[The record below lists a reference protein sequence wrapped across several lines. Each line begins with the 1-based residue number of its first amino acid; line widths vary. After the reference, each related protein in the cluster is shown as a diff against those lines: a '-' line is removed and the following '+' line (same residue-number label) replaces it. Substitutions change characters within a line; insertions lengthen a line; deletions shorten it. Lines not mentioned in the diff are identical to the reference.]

1 MPMLQRQSM
10 KKEVKEEAPHVFAG
24 ACVPPPAP
32 AASALPKPAFP
43 SLVRHRTPQVVP
55 PMTNTKTNED
65 DGRAITSSDVRTE
78 IRAQRKAS
86 GQQNQQQQMRVKM
99 EGDAEGK
106 RAHVRNHLA
115 HRDGAAANATSAVP
129 MDLTGSPD
137 DVKLPAPSGPVPA
150 PAAPRPRG
158 FQRVLPRLKPQ
169 LNALEGWTQKTAD
182 VVIIGAGAAGLQC
195 AERLSKSSP
204 LLHPDGRRH
213 HSLSVLVLEGR
224 ARLGGRIDTVPSPMP
239 GSKIVLE
246 RGATFIHGCD
256 HDKTNLAFNLAVRT
270 GMHRQVKNDV
280 SSRRQKKQMV
290 LRA

>member
-1 MPMLQRQSM
+1 
-10 KKEVKEEAPHVFAG
+10 
-24 ACVPPPAP
+24 
-32 AASALPKPAFP
+32 
-43 SLVRHRTPQVVP
+43 
-55 PMTNTKTNED
+55 
-65 DGRAITSSDVRTE
+65 
-78 IRAQRKAS
+78 
-86 GQQNQQQQMRVKM
+86 
-99 EGDAEGK
+99 
-106 RAHVRNHLA
+106 
-115 HRDGAAANATSAVP
+115 

-137 DVKLPAPSGPVPA
+137 DIKVAAPSGPVPA
-150 PAAPRPRG
+150 PAAPRPRS

-204 LLHPDGRRH
+204 LLHPNGRRH

-270 GMHRQVKNDV
+270 GMRRQVKNDV
-280 SSRRQKKQMV
+280 SSTQNKKKRWK
-290 LRA
+290 LLERACMN